1 MSINPLKALIEFS
14 SAYQQYAT
22 KNGQANPSATTHAQ
36 MQELFKN
43 WSDIL
48 AALTNNLWQPQKEYN
63 VGQVIESPNMQ
74 PNMIAICITG
84 GISGD
89 VEPNWEQDV
98 ASLNDN
104 SVTWLLTTKIS
115 LAVSITDGLAT
126 IKSPLGADIKIDNIN
141 VNKFSSEFGIT
152 IADSGIPSINDS
164 SNNVPTTSWVRN
176 LIEANA
182 STFAPKPCYNRRL
195 IRNVDGT
202 VSIYWRDPENTIA
215 DGNVIATWTKTV
227 IVKKLGEY
235 PKTPNDGIVVITN
248 SVKNQFAENP
258 YIDSGETEGY
268 FYKAFP
274 YNQENYS
281 KSDLNKFEFFSYAIY
296 IDETDPVETTCVHK
310 VEGYDNYFLDN
321 CFMNFVDDTF
331 YWGGWKDEAWLPKP
345 CMLKYSGEVDYYLN
359 QNDYTKREDGIT
371 SSDVTNTSYEGN
383 AMMEWNTIFTKVQR
397 EGKRLYIYAS
407 SDKLDDEYECYS
419 CLKSDGTYGK
429 HFYMPIY
436 EGSVINSKL
445 RSMSTNARPTSNTTA
460 ENEAVYAANN
470 GANWTTT
477 VWADEQL
484 MQIMGVIM
492 FGRLNFQVACG
503 YNCGSSTSALTHN
516 CGSGNTKGMFYGQA
530 STSSYATKYFGM
542 ENWWGHRWRR
552 PNGLMLINY
561 TIYVKMTRHT
571 GDGSTATDYNRT
583 GAGYI
588 NTGLTIPSASESY
601 IKQVHGDK
609 KALFAPKI
617 VSGGSATTYYSDAC
631 WSASG
636 TTMLLL
642 GGSVYHALLAG
653 LFAFSVAHS
662 PSASSWVLGASV
674 SYKPF

>member
-1 MSINPLKALIEFS
+1 MSNPLKALIEFT

-22 KNGQANPSATTHAQ
+22 KDGQANPAATTHAQ

-43 WSDIL
+43 WSEIL
-48 AALTNNLWQPQKEYN
+48 AALTNSIWQPSKIYS
-63 VGQVIESPNMQ
+63 VGQIVSSPNMQ
-74 PNMIAICITG
+74 PNTAAICLTAG
-84 GISGD
+84 TSGSS
-89 VEPNWEQDV
+89 EPEWEQEGTTV
-98 ASLNDN
+98 IDN
-104 SVTWLLTTKIS
+104 GVTWNKIS
-115 LAVSITDGLAT
+115 TIGLAITITDGLAT
-126 IKSPLGADIKIDNIN
+126 IKSPLGDSVLFDQIKVD
-141 VNKFSSEFGIT
+141 KLSSNLGIT
-152 IADSGIPSINDS
+152 IADGGVPTASAND
-164 SNNVPTTSWVRN
+164 NNVPTTGWVRT

-195 IRNVDGT
+195 IRVDDGS
-202 VSIYWRDPENTIA
+202 VKLYWRDPEDTIA

-227 IVKKLGEY
+227 IVKKLGVY
-235 PKTPNDGIVVITN
+235 PADPTDGVVVATN
-248 SVKNQFAENP
+248 TTKNLYADTP
-258 YIDSGETEGY
+258 YIDRGETDGY
-268 FYKAFP
+268 LYRAFP
-274 YNQENYS
+274 YNQESYS
-281 KSDLNKFEFFSYAIY
+281 SSELNKFEFFSYAVY
-296 IDETDPVETTCVHK
+296 IDESDPVEASCVHK
-310 VEGYDNYFLDN
+310 VPGFDNYFLDN
-321 CFMNFVDDTF
+321 CFMNFVDNEF
-331 YWGGWKDEAWLPKP
+331 YWGGWKDEPWLPKP

-359 QNDYTKREDGIT
+359 QDDYTKKEDGVAA
-371 SSDVTNTSYEGN
+371 SDVTNTAYEGN
-383 AMMEWNTIFTKVQR
+383 AMMEWGPIFTKVKR
-397 EGKRLYIYAS
+397 EGKRLYIYAAS
-407 SDKLDDEYECYS
+407 HKLDDDYECYS
-419 CLKSDGTYGK
+419 CLKSDGSYGE

-445 RSMSTNARPTSNTTA
+445 RSMSTGAKPTASTTA

-484 MQIMGVIM
+484 MQIMGVIL

-503 YNCGSSTSALTHN
+503 YNCGSNSSALTHN

-530 STSSYATKYFGM
+530 STSAYATKFFGM

-561 TIYVKMTRHT
+561 TVYVKMTRHT

-601 IKQVHGDK
+601 IKQTHGEK
-609 KALFAPKI
+609 LGAFVPKI
-617 VSGGSATTYYSDAC
+617 VSGSSATTYFCDAC

-642 GGSVYHALLAG
+642 GGGVNSGALAG
-653 LFAFSVAHS
+653 LFAFSVDYA
-662 PSASSWVLGASV
+662 PSFASWNVGASV